1 MLEVSESSMK
11 PVNQET
17 ILAES
22 IQGLINTEL
31 YGPVILPS

>member
-1 MLEVSESSMK
+1 MK

-31 YGPVILPS
+31 YDPLYYLPDKYAY